1 MIKLLTILCLLFL
14 LPTVSALGMEK
25 VEFFEVEQGSI
36 QTIVIDV
43 YTAPTESEN
52 EFKYEILADN
62 QEIHDWITISPEEF
76 TMSPGEQR
84 QAVSVTLTVPFNAE
98 LGDRNGELKF
108 AGSRVSGTGTIG
120 YTVATKSVIH
130 FKVVKEGAK
139 KKIDFISMNAN
150 PYILPNEIAKFETL
164 IKNTGNIPTDFY
176 VSLIIEDKDT
186 YEEVFSVDTAPM
198 ALNVGLSEDV
208 VLYWQPEQEGN
219 YTGHFKII
227 FDDSVDEITTTTIK
241 SDSFL
246 VIVTNQVPTDASSGF
261 SFPKI
266 DPLIIIGII
275 CVFVAAILVRETLKI
290 KPDANIEDKIED
302 ETESEVEDETE
313 VEVEDESK
321 DPPENDN

>member
-25 VEFFEVEQGSI
+25 VEFFEVEQGST

-62 QEIHDWITISPEEF
+62 QEIHDWISISPEQF
-76 TMSPGEQR
+76 IMAPGEQR
-84 QAVSVTLTVPFNAE
+84 QAISVTLIVPFNAE

-164 IKNTGNIPTDFY
+164 IKNTGNVPTNFY
-176 VSLIIEDKDT
+176 VSLIIEDKNT
-186 YEEVFSVDTAPM
+186 YEEIFSVDTAPM
-198 ALNVGLSEDV
+198 TLNVGLSEDV

-219 YTGHFKII
+219 YTGCFKII
-227 FDDSVDEITTTTIK
+227 FDDSVDEITSTTIK

-246 VIVTNQVPTDASSGF
+246 VIVTNQAPTDTSNGF

-275 CVFVAAILVRETLKI
+275 CVFIALFLVRATLKI
-290 KPDANIEDKIED
+290 KPDADIENKIELETED
-302 ETESEVEDETE
+302 ETKSKI
-313 VEVEDESK
+313 EDESK